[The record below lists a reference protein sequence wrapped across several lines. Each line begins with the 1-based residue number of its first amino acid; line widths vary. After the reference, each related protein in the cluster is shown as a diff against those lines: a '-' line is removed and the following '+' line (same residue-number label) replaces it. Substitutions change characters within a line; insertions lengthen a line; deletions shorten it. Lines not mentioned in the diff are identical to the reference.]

1 MIEELTCYQQDII
14 NMKKNTKKTLTLH
27 LVSDSTGETLKA
39 VSSAAAAQFSELEYQ
54 QKTYPM
60 VRTVTQLERV
70 FKNIKEEKGV
80 VFCTLVEEEVREKL
94 EQFCKKEN
102 ILYLPVMEN
111 IVSVLEEYTGFEAIN
126 KPGGQHILNDD
137 YFKRIEAINYTLEH
151 DDGQGQLNLEN
162 ADVIV
167 VGVSRTSK
175 TPTCIYLAN
184 QGIKAANYPLVPHV
198 GISEELENVKNTQ
211 VVALI
216 TSAHTLVEIRRK
228 RSIELG
234 LNNTDNDYIDIHK
247 VEEEITTAKRIFAN
261 KGWPVIDITRRSV
274 EETASAI
281 MNILSLKEE
290 ENVERK

>member
-1 MIEELTCYQQDII
+1 
-14 NMKKNTKKTLTLH
+14 MKKNTKNTLTLH

-94 EQFCKKEN
+94 EQFCKKQN

-290 ENVERK
+290 ENAERK

>member
-1 MIEELTCYQQDII
+1 
-14 NMKKNTKKTLTLH
+14 
-27 LVSDSTGETLKA
+27 
-39 VSSAAAAQFSELEYQ
+39 
-54 QKTYPM
+54 M

-94 EQFCKKEN
+94 EEFCVNEN

-111 IVSVLEEYTGFEAIN
+111 IVSVLEKYTGFEAIN
-126 KPGGQHILNDD
+126 KPGGQHILNDN

-151 DDGQGQLNLEN
+151 DDGQGLLNLES
-162 ADVIV
+162 ADVII

-198 GISEELENVKNTQ
+198 GISEELENIKNTQ

-216 TSAHTLVEIRRK
+216 TSAQTLVEIRRK

-234 LNNTDNDYIDIHK
+234 LDNTDNDYIDIHK
-247 VEEEITTAKRIFAN
+247 VEEEIITAKRIFAN

-290 ENVERK
+290 KNAEKN

>member
-1 MIEELTCYQQDII
+1 
-14 NMKKNTKKTLTLH
+14 MKKDTKKTLTLH

-39 VSSAAAAQFSELEYQ
+39 VSSAAAAQFSELKYQ
-54 QKTYPM
+54 QKIYPM

-70 FKNIKEEKGV
+70 FKNIKDEKGV

-94 EQFCKKEN
+94 EQFCKKEK

-111 IVSVLEEYTGFEAIN
+111 IVSFLEEYTGFEAIN

-290 ENVERK
+290 KNVERK

>member
-1 MIEELTCYQQDII
+1 
-14 NMKKNTKKTLTLH
+14 MKNNAENCLTLH

-94 EQFCKKEN
+94 EEFCVNEN

-111 IVSVLEEYTGFEAIN
+111 IVSVLEKYTGFEAIN
-126 KPGGQHILNDD
+126 KPGGQHILNDN

-151 DDGQGQLNLEN
+151 DDGQGLLNLES
-162 ADVIV
+162 ADVII

-198 GISEELENVKNTQ
+198 GISEELENIKNTQ

-216 TSAHTLVEIRRK
+216 TSAQTLVEIRRK

-234 LNNTDNDYIDIHK
+234 LDNTDNDYIDIHK
-247 VEEEITTAKRIFAN
+247 VEEEIITAKRIFAN

-290 ENVERK
+290 KNAEKN

>member
-1 MIEELTCYQQDII
+1 
-14 NMKKNTKKTLTLH
+14 MKKNAKNILTLH

-39 VSSAAAAQFSELEYQ
+39 VSSAAAAQFSELRYQ
-54 QKTYPM
+54 QKIYPM

-70 FKNIKEEKGV
+70 FKNIKDEKGV

-94 EQFCKKEN
+94 EQFCKKEK

-111 IVSVLEEYTGFEAIN
+111 IVSFLEEYTGFEAIN

-290 ENVERK
+290 KNVERK

>member
-1 MIEELTCYQQDII
+1 
-14 NMKKNTKKTLTLH
+14 MKKNAKNTLTLH

-39 VSSAAAAQFSELEYQ
+39 VSSAAAAQFSELRYQ
-54 QKTYPM
+54 QKIYPM

-70 FKNIKEEKGV
+70 FKNIKDEKGV

-94 EQFCKKEN
+94 EQFCKKEK

-111 IVSVLEEYTGFEAIN
+111 IVSFLEEYTGFEAIN

-290 ENVERK
+290 KNVERK

>member
-1 MIEELTCYQQDII
+1 
-14 NMKKNTKKTLTLH
+14 MKKNTKNTLTLH

-126 KPGGQHILNDD
+126 RPGGQHILNDD

-247 VEEEITTAKRIFAN
+247 VEEEITTEKRIFAN

>member
-1 MIEELTCYQQDII
+1 
-14 NMKKNTKKTLTLH
+14 MKKNTKNTLTLH

-290 ENVERK
+290 ENV

>member
-1 MIEELTCYQQDII
+1 MIEKLTCYQQDII
-14 NMKKNTKKTLTLH
+14 NMKKNTKTALTLH

-70 FKNIKEEKGV
+70 FKNIKDEKGV

-94 EQFCKKEN
+94 KQFCKEEN

-151 DDGQGQLNLEN
+151 DDGQGQLNLES

-234 LNNTDNDYIDIHK
+234 LKDTDNDYIDIHK

>member
-1 MIEELTCYQQDII
+1 
-14 NMKKNTKKTLTLH
+14 MKKDTKKTLTLH

-94 EQFCKKEN
+94 EQFCKKEK

-111 IVSVLEEYTGFEAIN
+111 IVSFLEEYTGFEAIN

-290 ENVERK
+290 KNVERK

>member
-1 MIEELTCYQQDII
+1 
-14 NMKKNTKKTLTLH
+14 MKKNTKNTLTLH

-94 EQFCKKEN
+94 EQFCKKQK
-102 ILYLPVMEN
+102 IFYLPVMEN

>member
-1 MIEELTCYQQDII
+1 
-14 NMKKNTKKTLTLH
+14 MKKNTKNTLTLH

-198 GISEELENVKNTQ
+198 GISEELENIKNTQ

-290 ENVERK
+290 ENAERK

>member
-1 MIEELTCYQQDII
+1 
-14 NMKKNTKKTLTLH
+14 MKKNTKNTLTLH

>member
-1 MIEELTCYQQDII
+1 
-14 NMKKNTKKTLTLH
+14 MKKNTKNTLTLH

-281 MNILSLKEE
+281 MNILSIKEE

>member
-1 MIEELTCYQQDII
+1 
-14 NMKKNTKKTLTLH
+14 MKKNTKNTLTLH

-60 VRTVTQLERV
+60 VRTITQLERV

-234 LNNTDNDYIDIHK
+234 LNDTDNDYIDIHK

>member
-1 MIEELTCYQQDII
+1 
-14 NMKKNTKKTLTLH
+14 MKKNTKNTLTLH

-60 VRTVTQLERV
+60 VRTATQLERV

-111 IVSVLEEYTGFEAIN
+111 IVNVLEEHTGFEAIN

>member
-1 MIEELTCYQQDII
+1 
-14 NMKKNTKKTLTLH
+14 MKENAKSTLTLH

-39 VSSAAAAQFSELEYQ
+39 VSSAAAAQFSELRYQ
-54 QKTYPM
+54 QKIYPM

-70 FKNIKEEKGV
+70 FKNIKDEKGV

-94 EQFCKKEN
+94 EQFCKKEK

-111 IVSVLEEYTGFEAIN
+111 IVSFLEEYTGFEAIN

-290 ENVERK
+290 KNVERK

>member
-1 MIEELTCYQQDII
+1 
-14 NMKKNTKKTLTLH
+14 MKKNIKNTLTLH

>member
-1 MIEELTCYQQDII
+1 
-14 NMKKNTKKTLTLH
+14 MKKNKKNTLTLH

-80 VFCTLVEEEVREKL
+80 VFCTLVEKEVREKL
-94 EQFCKKEN
+94 EQFCKEEN

-184 QGIKAANYPLVPHV
+184 QGIKAANYPLVPYV
-198 GISEELENVKNTQ
+198 GISKELENVKNTQ

-290 ENVERK
+290 ENAERK

>member
-1 MIEELTCYQQDII
+1 
-14 NMKKNTKKTLTLH
+14 MKKNTKISLTLH

-39 VSSAAAAQFSELEYQ
+39 VSSAAAVQFSELEYQ

-94 EQFCKKEN
+94 EQFCKEED

-111 IVSVLEEYTGFEAIN
+111 IVSILEEY
-126 KPGGQHILNDD
+126 KPTQQKKKPPPHPTPPPPPPPPPPP
-137 YFKRIEAINYTLEH
+137 INYTLEH
-151 DDGQGQLNLEN
+151 DDGQGQLDLDS
-162 ADVIV
+162 ADVII

-198 GISEELENVKNTQ
+198 GISEELENIKNTQ

-261 KGWPVIDITRRSV
+261 KGWQVIDITRRSV

-290 ENVERK
+290 ENVERE

>member
-1 MIEELTCYQQDII
+1 
-14 NMKKNTKKTLTLH
+14 MKKNKRKVLTLH

-60 VRTVTQLERV
+60 VRTLTQLERV

-94 EQFCKKEN
+94 EQFCKVKN

-111 IVSVLEEYTGFEAIN
+111 IVSILEEYTGFEAIN

-151 DDGQGQLNLEN
+151 DDGQGLLNLEN

-198 GISEELENVKNTQ
+198 GISKELENVKNTQ

>member
-1 MIEELTCYQQDII
+1 
-14 NMKKNTKKTLTLH
+14 MKKNTKKTLTLH

-80 VFCTLVEEEVREKL
+80 VFCTLVEEEIREKL
-94 EQFCKKEN
+94 EQFCKKEK

-228 RSIELG
+228 RSVELG